1 MPSRRKT
8 REFVLQVLFAAEAVK
23 RDPRDVLPQL
33 ESHFRSDEEQA
44 LKLHSVMGDYARE
57 LVSAVAKDR
66 QVIDDLISKVSHN
79 WKLYRLS
86 SVDRNVLRMA
96 IAELVN
102 FPEVP
107 GPVILD
113 EAIEIGKKF
122 GADKS
127 SSFIN
132 GILDRLHVLDPR
144 PTSASHL
151 HDIITRLD
159 ESNSTI

>member
-8 REFVLQVLFAAEAVK
+8 REFVLQVLFAAEATK
-23 RDPRDVLPQL
+23 QNPRDVLLQL
-33 ESHFRSDEEQA
+33 ESHFKSDEDQT
-44 LKLHSVMGDYARE
+44 LKLHRVMGEYARE
-57 LVSAVAKDR
+57 LVGAVAKDR
-66 QVIDDLISKVSHN
+66 GVIDELISKVSHH
-79 WKLYRLS
+79 WKLRRLN

-102 FPEVP
+102 FPEIP
-107 GPVILD
+107 GPVILN
-113 EAIEIGKKF
+113 EAIEIGKKY

-132 GILDRLHVLDPR
+132 GILDRIQVLEPR

-151 HDIITRLD
+151 LETITKLD
-159 ESNSTI
+159 ESNSTD

>member
-23 RDPRDVLPQL
+23 QDPRVILPQL
-33 ESHFRSDEEQA
+33 ESHFKSDEEHTV
-44 LKLHSVMGDYARE
+44 KLDRVLTDYARD
-57 LVSAVAKDR
+57 LVSAVAKDQ
-66 QVIDDLISKVSHN
+66 QVIDELISKVSHN
-79 WKLYRLS
+79 WKLSRLN

-107 GPVILD
+107 GPVILN
-113 EAIEIGKKF
+113 EAIEIGRKY

-144 PTSASHL
+144 PSSAAHL

-159 ESNSTI
+159 ESNSTS

>member
-1 MPSRRKT
+1 
-8 REFVLQVLFAAEAVK
+8 VLQVLFAAEATK
-23 RDPRDVLPQL
+23 RNPRDVLLQL
-33 ESHFRSDEEQA
+33 ESHFRSDDDEA
-44 LKLHSVMGDYARE
+44 LKLHRVIRGYALD
-57 LVSAVAKDR
+57 LVSAVARDR
-66 QVIDDLISKVSHN
+66 VVIDDLISKVSHH
-79 WKLYRLS
+79 WKLSRLN

-107 GPVILD
+107 GPVILN
-113 EAIEIGKKF
+113 EAIDIGRKY

-132 GILDRLHVLDPR
+132 GILDRIQVLEPR

-151 HDIITRLD
+151 LDIITRLD
-159 ESNSTI
+159 ESNSTD

>member
-8 REFVLQVLFAAEAVK
+8 REFVLQVLFAAEATK
-23 RDPRDVLPQL
+23 QNPCDVLLQL

-44 LKLHSVMGDYARE
+44 LKLHRVMSEYARN
-57 LVSAVAKDR
+57 LVSAVARDR
-66 QVIDDLISKVSHN
+66 LVIDKLISKVSHN
-79 WKLYRLS
+79 WKLYRLN

-107 GPVILD
+107 GPVILN
-113 EAIEIGKKF
+113 EAIEIGRKY

-127 SSFIN
+127 PSFIN
-132 GILDRLHVLDPR
+132 GVLDRIHVLEPR
-144 PTSASHL
+144 PTSAAHL
-151 HDIITRLD
+151 HDLITKLD
-159 ESNSTI
+159 EPDSTV

>member
-1 MPSRRKT
+1 
-8 REFVLQVLFAAEAVK
+8 VLQVLFAAEATK
-23 RDPRDVLPQL
+23 QNPSYVLMQL

-44 LKLHSVMGDYARE
+44 LRLHRVIREYARD
-57 LVSAVAKDR
+57 LVGAVAKDR
-66 QVIDDLISKVSHN
+66 PVIDELISKVSHN
-79 WKLYRLS
+79 WKLYRLN

-107 GPVILD
+107 GPVILN
-113 EAIEIGKKF
+113 EAIEIGRKY

-132 GILDRLHVLDPR
+132 GVLDRMHVLEPR

-151 HDIITRLD
+151 LDIITKLD
-159 ESNSTI
+159 ESNSTD

>member
-8 REFVLQVLFAAEAVK
+8 REFVLQVLFAAEATK
-23 RDPRDVLPQL
+23 QNPCDVLVQL

-44 LKLHSVMGDYARE
+44 LKLHRVMKDYARD
-57 LVSAVAKDR
+57 LVDAVARDR
-66 QVIDDLISKVSHN
+66 PVIDELISRVSRN
-79 WKLYRLS
+79 WKLYRLN

-107 GPVILD
+107 GPVILN
-113 EAIEIGKKF
+113 EAIDIGRKY

-132 GILDRLHVLDPR
+132 GILDRIHVLDPR
-144 PTSASHL
+144 PTNASHL
-151 HDIITRLD
+151 LDIITRLD
-159 ESNSTI
+159 ESNSTD

>member
-1 MPSRRKT
+1 M
-8 REFVLQVLFAAEAVK
+8 LQVLFAAEAVK
-23 RDPRDVLPQL
+23 QDPRVVLPQL
-33 ESHFRSDEEQA
+33 ESHFKSDEEHTV
-44 LKLHSVMGDYARE
+44 KLDRVVTDYARD
-57 LVSAVAKDR
+57 LVSAVAKDQ
-66 QVIDDLISKVSHN
+66 QVIDELISKVSHN
-79 WKLYRLS
+79 WKLYRLN

-107 GPVILD
+107 GPVILN
-113 EAIEIGKKF
+113 EAIEIGRKY

-144 PTSASHL
+144 PSSAAHL

-159 ESNSTI
+159 ESNSTS